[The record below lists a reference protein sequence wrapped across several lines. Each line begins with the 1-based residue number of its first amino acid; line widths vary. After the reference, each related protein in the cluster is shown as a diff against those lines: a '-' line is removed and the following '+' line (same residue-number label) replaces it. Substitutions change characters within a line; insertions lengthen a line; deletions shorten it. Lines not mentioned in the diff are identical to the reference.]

1 MSSIRVLVVDDAL
14 IARSALKILLE
25 EQGCN
30 VVTANNGREAID
42 EFDGSFDL
50 IFMDYLMPEM
60 NGDKSAEMI
69 RQKEKGIGNKKSVY
83 IVGLSAHNSEEI
95 NQRCLDAG
103 INQILEKP
111 IHPEVLKKI
120 LSIFGPTELT
130 PIQR

>member
-30 VVTANNGREAID
+30 VVTANNGQEAID
-42 EFDGSFDL
+42 EFDGAFDL

-111 IHPEVLKKI
+111 IHPEVLKKV
-120 LSIFGPTELT
+120 LNTFGTIELT